1 MKLLLLISGGIDSPV
16 AGALALEKKHALSA
30 IHFHNH
36 PFTDSANKEKA
47 ISAVEILVRKF
58 KKPINLYIINHGKSL
73 VEIAKNCD
81 RKLNCVL
88 CRRMM
93 LRVSE
98 KIAELENCSALL
110 TGESLAQVAS
120 QTLWNLQAEHSAT
133 KMQIVRPL
141 LGLDKLEIE
150 RLGRDFG
157 TFDNSIR
164 PALCCNIVP
173 SQPSTHSRI
182 EQVEAEEKKMNLQE
196 IVQNSLNSK
205 ELLQIK
211 P

>member
-16 AGALALEKKHALSA
+16 AGALALQQKFELSA
-30 IHFHNH
+30 VHFHNH
-36 PFTDSANKEKA
+36 PFTDEKNKQKA
-47 ISAVEILVRKF
+47 IDALRILSKRF
-58 KKPINLYIINHGKSL
+58 NKPINLYIINHGKSL

-93 LRVSE
+93 LRVAE
-98 KIAELENCSALL
+98 KIAEQENCKALL

-133 KMQIVRPL
+133 NLQIVRPL

-150 RLGRDFG
+150 RLGREFG

-164 PALCCNIVP
+164 PALCCTIVP
-173 SQPSTHSRI
+173 SQPSTHAKT
-182 EQVEAEEKKMNLQE
+182 QYVESEEKKLNLQE
-196 IVQNSLNSK
+196 IVQNALNSK
-205 ELLQIK
+205 ELIEIK

>member
-16 AGALALEKKHALSA
+16 AGALALHAKHSLAA
-30 IHFHNH
+30 VHFHNA
-36 PFTDSANKEKA
+36 PFTDEKNKEKA
-47 ISAVEILVRKF
+47 IDALKILSKNF

-150 RLGRDFG
+150 RLGRGFG

>member
-1 MKLLLLISGGIDSPV
+1 MRILILISGGIDSPV
-16 AGALALEKKHALSA
+16 AGALALQAKHLLTAV
-30 IHFHNH
+30 HFHNA
-36 PFTDSANKEKA
+36 PFTDEKSRQKA
-47 ISAVEILVRKF
+47 IEAVQILSKKF
-58 KKPINLYIINHGKSL
+58 KKNINLYIINHGKSL

-98 KIAELENCSALL
+98 KIAELENCKALL

-133 KMQIVRPL
+133 RLQIVRPL

-150 RLGRDFG
+150 RLGREFG
-157 TFDNSIR
+157 TFNASIK
-164 PALCCNIVP
+164 PAMCCSIVP
-173 SQPSTHSRI
+173 SQPSTHARL
-182 EQVEAEEKKMNLQE
+182 EQVESEEKKINLQE
-196 IVQNSLNSK
+196 IVQNALNSK
-205 ELLQIK
+205 ELVEIK
-211 P
+211 